1 MTSTGSAMVKRGLD
15 ITLSAALLLL
25 LAPLMLAIALA
36 VKLSSS
42 GPVLHLSPRVG
53 RDNRIFT
60 MLKFRTMRVDT
71 PQVATHLLENPDRFL
86 TPAGGFLRRTSFD
99 ELPQLLNVLRGEM
112 SLVGPRPAL
121 YNQRNLIALRTER
134 GIHRLTPG
142 LTGWAQI
149 NGRDQLAIPVKVAL
163 EEQYLQRRSNLFDL
177 RILLFTIAS
186 VSRRSEVSH

>member
-1 MTSTGSAMVKRGLD
+1 MVKRGLD

-36 VKLSSS
+36 VKLSSY

-121 YNQRNLIALRTER
+121 YNQRDLINLRTVR